1 MNWTVKKF
9 DELSI
14 SELYEL
20 IRLRIEVFVVEQDC
34 PYQELDTKDQEAF
47 HLLGRINGELVAYS
61 RLFQKRTVATDAS
74 IGRVIVKESGRG
86 KGYGQALL
94 TKSIDFL
101 ETELHEKGILIH
113 AQQYLQEFYESF
125 GFKPISDIYL
135 LDGINHLD
143 MRREGYK

>member
-14 SELYEL
+14 DELYEL

-34 PYQELDTKDQEAF
+34 PYQELDSKDQEAI
-47 HLLGRINGELVAYS
+47 HLFGRRKGELVAYS
-61 RLFQKRTVATDAS
+61 RLFPKSVVNENSS
-74 IGRVIVKESGRG
+74 IGRVIVKESARG

-94 TKSIDFL
+94 KKAIEYLEVELQETK
-101 ETELHEKGILIH
+101 ILIH
-113 AQQYLQEFYESF
+113 AQLYLQDFYESF
-125 GFKPISDIYL
+125 GFKKVSDIYL

-143 MRREGYK
+143 MRRERYN